1 MTASSKP
8 VAKTPGK
15 TSAYSRFIPR
25 EEIDAVASWHFSSM
39 DSNLAPVQAHEVSE
53 HVQPSAAESADLQ
66 AQREQAWAEGFAQGR
81 QQGEQETRAAMTEPL
96 QQALAS
102 TALRMGELLHGMA
115 DQLLTQEQK
124 ISRQLLELACDIARQ
139 VVRQELTVNTRQLR
153 TVIGEAL
160 EMIVDDGLPATVR
173 MHPDD
178 LALMKESLIET
189 LGENAPEFAA
199 DVTITPGGCMIHT
212 PSMAVDATVEKR
224 WARAVGNLGLSVAWE
239 SDALSPVGQPNKTD
253 QAEADDV

>member
-1 MTASSKP
+1 MTALSKP
-8 VAKTPGK
+8 AAKTPVK

-25 EEIDAVASWHFSSM
+25 EEIDKVASWHFSSM
-39 DSNLAPVQAHEVSE
+39 DNTLATEQASE
-53 HVQPSAAESADLQ
+53 QAETSDAESVNLEAE
-66 AQREQAWAEGFAQGR
+66 REQAWAEGFAQGR
-81 QQGEQETRAAMTEPL
+81 EQGEQETRAAMTEPL
-96 QQALAS
+96 QQALEAN
-102 TALRMGELLHGMA
+102 ALRMGELLQGMA
-115 DQLLTQEQK
+115 DQLLTSEQK

-139 VVRQELTVNTRQLR
+139 VVRQELIVNTRQLR

-160 EMIVDDGLPATVR
+160 EMIVDDGLTATVR

-189 LGENAPEFAA
+189 LGENAPDFVA
-199 DVTITPGGCMIHT
+199 DATITPGGCLLHT

-239 SDALSPVGQPNKTD
+239 SDAISPVSQPDETNE
-253 QAEADDV
+253 AEADDA

>member
-8 VAKTPGK
+8 VARTAAK

-39 DSNLAPVQAHEVSE
+39 DSSLAPLEATEQVE
-53 HVQPSAAESADLQ
+53 PSATETVNLEAERQ
-66 AQREQAWAEGFAQGR
+66 QAWAEGFAQGR
-81 QQGEQETRAAMTEPL
+81 EQGEQETRAAMAEPL
-96 QQALAS
+96 QQALQAN
-102 TALRMGELLHGMA
+102 ALRMGELLHGMA
-115 DQLLTQEQK
+115 DQLLTSEQK

-178 LALMKESLIET
+178 LALMKDALVET
-189 LGENAPEFAA
+189 LGENAPEFVADAA
-199 DVTITPGGCMIHT
+199 ITAGGCLLHT

-239 SDALSPVGQPNKTD
+239 GDALSPVSQPDKVD
-253 QAEADDV
+253 EAEADDV